1 MPMSRPALVVIAIIL
16 LLGLAGGAVIGWLY
30 VTRDRVSLLTYRVQV
45 SEETNMREVVA
56 KEEKLLKSDE
66 VLMPVIEALNLVERW
81 GMDSEGEALAHMRTK
96 LVVSEDRVRSGVR
109 VIYRD
114 RKQDRALE
122 VLDKINEVFAVVR
135 FEAIRS
141 SGFPPLAPLKNQA
154 GEGSDSVP
162 GVPGAA
168 TP

>member
-1 MPMSRPALVVIAIIL
+1 
-16 LLGLAGGAVIGWLY
+16 
-30 VTRDRVSLLTYRVQV
+30 
-45 SEETNMREVVA
+45 
-56 KEEKLLKSDE
+56 
-66 VLMPVIEALNLVERW
+66 MPVIEALNLVERW